1 VLILQ
6 DEKILVRTAHAR
18 ASGIT
23 QTVGVKLTLIKSFRF
38 KEWRAQGDDF
48 RTFLNDFAACWVQ
61 IKLPAGLRL

>member
-1 VLILQ
+1 MKKYLWELLML
-6 DEKILVRTAHAR
+6 ERLV
-18 ASGIT
+18 IT

-61 IKLPAGLRL
+61 IKLPAGLSL